1 MEQTLAILRT
11 NNYDEN
17 FEMVTVIKN
26 PISEKNHLALIEKN
40 DKKQYMTGGI
50 LVKYHPTTK
59 VILEKMSFKEQ
70 YQWLSSLKDDCT
82 VINHDIVI

>member
-1 MEQTLAILRT
+1 
-11 NNYDEN
+11 
-17 FEMVTVIKN
+17 
-26 PISEKNHLALIEKN
+26 LIEKN